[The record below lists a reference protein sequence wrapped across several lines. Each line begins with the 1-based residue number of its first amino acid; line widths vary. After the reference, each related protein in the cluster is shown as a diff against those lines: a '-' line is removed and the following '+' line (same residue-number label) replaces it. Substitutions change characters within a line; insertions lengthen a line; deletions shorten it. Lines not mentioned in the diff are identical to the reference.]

1 MRMTRIAVIIR
12 IPVLTPIAETTVR
25 EIAFD
30 ASAGCAVGRGE
41 VPVPGAADQVEGA
54 EGQVRCEVAFYFEGL
69 AEADEVVGEFGG
81 EGPDADP
88 VLGEGGG
95 D

>member
-1 MRMTRIAVIIR
+1 MRMARVAVIIR
-12 IPVLTPIAETTVR
+12 IAVLTPIAETAVG

-30 ASAGCAVGRGE
+30 TSAGCAVGRGE
-41 VPVPGAADQVEGA
+41 IPAPGAADQVEGA
-54 EGQVRCEVAFYFEGL
+54 EGLVCCEVAVYFEGL
-69 AEADEVVGEFGG
+69 AEADEVVGELGG
-81 EGPDADP
+81 EGADADP